1 MTETE
6 PRNGRIQAVTMPK
19 WGIEMTE
26 GTVSRWSVEEGQAVE
41 KGAPLLDVETEK
53 IVNTVDAPAG
63 GTLRRILAAAGDLKP
78 VGALLAVLASP
89 EVAEAELEQFI
100 AEFRGAVVSFEPQSA
115 GAAVPQA
122 RPQADSQPDLQA
134 TAGDDTQRAL
144 GPPAAD
150 AQEEARVSPLARR
163 LAESLGIDITGIRGT
178 GRNGRITREDVA
190 AYAARLTTGQGSGT
204 GGPSASPPVPG
215 CAAAGAPVNAPVR
228 KRLSPTRATIARR
241 LLESKQAI
249 PHYRLSLDVTCGAL
263 LERAAAASRDSG
275 RRITL
280 NDLLLRGCALALIA
294 HPGINAWLE
303 DGEILEFPHADIAI
317 AVSAPSGLITPVV
330 RAADTKSLAEIAA
343 ATADLTA
350 RARSGSLTREDITGG
365 TFTLS
370 NLGMFGLAR
379 FDAIVNP
386 PQVAILAAGAAQDRV
401 IARDGA
407 PIVAKVMTLT
417 LSADHRVVDGAAGAA
432 FLASLRELIEAPGR
446 L

>member
-1 MTETE
+1 MSGG
-6 PRNGRIQAVTMPK
+6 PIQAVTMPK

-26 GTVSRWSVEEGQAVE
+26 GTISRWSVEEGQAVE

-53 IVNTVDAPAG
+53 IVNTVDAPAS
-63 GTLRRILAAAGDLKP
+63 GTLRRIVAAAGDLKP

-89 EVAEAELEQFI
+89 EVAEAQLERFI
-100 AEFRGAVVSFEPQSA
+100 ADFKGAQVSFEPDSPVPVQAPAQVPAAS
-115 GAAVPQA
+115 AAVGG
-122 RPQADSQPDLQA
+122 
-134 TAGDDTQRAL
+134 AGPGTL
-144 GPPAAD
+144 PEPPAEE
-150 AQEEARVSPLARR
+150 EEARISPIARR
-163 LAESLGIDITGIRGT
+163 LAESLGVDIAGIRGT
-178 GRNGRITREDVA
+178 GRNGRIMREDVA
-190 AYAARLTTGQGSGT
+190 AHAARLAAAQGT
-204 GGPSASPPVPG
+204 GAEAPPVSAPAPG
-215 CAAAGAPVNAPVR
+215 SAPPDSPVNAPVR

-241 LLESKQAI
+241 LLESKQTI

-303 DGEILEFPHADIAI
+303 GGEVLEFAHADIAV
-317 AVSAPSGLITPVV
+317 AVSAPGGLITPVV

-350 RARSGSLTREDITGG
+350 RARNGSLTREDITGG